1 MGKIG
6 LTTQIFLGLVLG
18 ILLGWLAPDV
28 GKAVKPAAD
37 VFLHLVKSIIAPL
50 VFATLVVGIAGHD
63 NMKTVGRL
71 GVKSLIYFEIV
82 TTFALV
88 IGLLVANILQPG
100 AGIHLGAVNT
110 AEMSNMAAK
119 QPSIGEV
126 IVHTFPTSVID
137 SMARGDVLQI
147 VVFSVI
153 FAAAVSATKAESI
166 VKLCHALAEVMFKYT
181 SYVMKFAPFGVAAAM
196 AATVGEHG
204 LTVLISLGKLVGTL
218 YLALF
223 IFITCIL
230 LPIALLAKV
239 PLRNFV
245 SAVREPVLLAFST
258 TSSEAALPKAL
269 LAMESIGVPRNIVS
283 FVLPLGY
290 TFNLDGTT
298 LYLSL
303 AATFVAQAAGVHMS
317 LHEQIMMMLTLMLTS
332 KGVAAVPR
340 ASLVIL
346 AGTLSSFNLPLAGVA
361 LILGVDTVMDMART
375 SVNVL
380 GNCLASVV
388 LARWEGVF
396 GHRPADDV
404 ADIEAA
410 LEPQEGVM
418 SHNAEIVESAREA
431 SQADTG
437 TVSTMGAGAGAGAG
451 SGAEGAAATDSI
463 THEAKGE
470 SADDSKKVIAG

>member
-1 MGKIG
+1 MRKPG

-18 ILLGWLAPDV
+18 ILLGWLAPEA

-71 GVKSLIYFEIV
+71 GVKSLVYFEVV
-82 TTFALV
+82 TTFALA
-88 IGLLVANILQPG
+88 IGLLVANLMQPG
-100 AGIHLGAVNT
+100 AGITLGGVQAGEVG
-110 AEMSNMAAK
+110 SLAAK
-119 QPSIGEV
+119 QPSVGDI
-126 IVHTFPTSVID
+126 IVHTFPSSVID

-147 VVFSVI
+147 VVFTVI
-153 FAAAVSATKAESI
+153 FAAAVSATKAEPI
-166 VKLCHALAEVMFKYT
+166 LKLCHSLAEVMFKYT
-181 SYVMKFAPFGVAAAM
+181 SYVMMFAPFGVAAAM

-204 LTVLISLGKLVGTL
+204 LTVLVSLGKLVGTL
-218 YLALF
+218 YLALV
-223 IFITCIL
+223 IFVIAVL
-230 LPIALLAKV
+230 LPIAIMARV
-239 PLRNFV
+239 PLKKFLA
-245 SAVREPVLLAFST
+245 AVREPFILAFST

-269 LAMESIGVPRNIVS
+269 IAMESIGVPRNIVS
-283 FVLPLGY
+283 FVLPVGY

-303 AATFVAQAAGVHMS
+303 AATFVAQAAGVHMTI
-317 LHEQIMMMLTLMLTS
+317 EQQLMMMLTLMLTS

-361 LILGVDTVMDMART
+361 LILGVDTIMDMART
-375 SVNVL
+375 SINVL

-396 GHRPADDV
+396 
-404 ADIEAA
+404 
-410 LEPQEGVM
+410 
-418 SHNAEIVESAREA
+418 ESNLTTA
-431 SQADTG
+431 T
-437 TVSTMGAGAGAGAG
+437 
-451 SGAEGAAATDSI
+451 TDSGSPESQEKDAI
-463 THEAKGE
+463 AQVEVLMENAHPNSSGE
-470 SADDSKKVIAG
+470 SATVSNLESASSNKS